1 MDMRNDSTFDLVAI
15 GGGVG
20 GLVASVGAAQLGA
33 RVALVEKTKLGG
45 DCLNYGCVPSKGL
58 IRAAR
63 LAAQARSMS
72 DFGICA
78 ADVRVDFPRVMRRMK
93 AAQAHI
99 GEHDAPERFETMGI
113 EVIFGD
119 GAFAGPDTFEVGG
132 RTLRSRRFLLA
143 TGSSPFVP
151 PIDGLED
158 APYLTNETVFD
169 LEELPRRLAVLG
181 AGPIGLELSQAFQQ
195 LGAEVD
201 VLQSAPKLLPR
212 LDAEMAAI
220 LAESLGASGLRLHFN
235 VKTQRV
241 SKRGAEILIEAD
253 TPSGR
258 REWTCDQLLIA
269 TGRSPNVGGMQLERA
284 GVHYTPR
291 GVETDA
297 YLQTANPRVFAAGD
311 VRGQYLFTHM
321 AEYEA
326 GVALRNMLFHAPFG
340 VPLPFLRKKTNYDA
354 VPWTI
359 YTTPEAAHVGLGE
372 AEAREVLGESRAQ
385 VFRFPMSRVD
395 RAVLD
400 GETEGCCKLVCDHK
414 GRLLGAD
421 LVGPSAGEILHEF
434 ALAVRKKMH
443 VKEVVDTVHVYPTLA
458 QVNKRA
464 AGRFYAERLFTP
476 AFRKKMQRLFG
487 LRGSVDVVD
496 PADLGEHR
504 AGEGGR

>member
-1 MDMRNDSTFDLVAI
+1 MRLKKESSFDLVAI

-33 RVALVEKTKLGG
+33 KVALVEKAKLGG

-63 LAAQARSMS
+63 LAAQARSMPA
-72 DFGICA
+72 FGVDA
-78 ADVRVDFPRVMRRMK
+78 GEVRVDFPRVMKRMK
-93 AAQAHI
+93 AAQARI
-99 GEHDAPERFETMGI
+99 GEHDAPSRFEGMGI
-113 EVIFGD
+113 EVVFGE
-119 GAFAGPDTFEVGG
+119 GAFTGPDAFRVGD
-132 RTLRSRRFLLA
+132 RTLRARKFLLA

-151 PIDGLED
+151 PVAGLAD
-158 APYLTNETVFD
+158 APYLTNETVFN
-169 LEELPRRLAVLG
+169 LEELPKRLVVLG

-201 VLQSAPKLLPR
+201 VLQRAPKLLPR
-212 LDAEMAAI
+212 LDAEMAAL
-220 LAESLGASGLRLHFN
+220 LADCLKKSGLRLHFEADAR
-235 VKTQRV
+235 KIT
-241 SKRGAEILIEAD
+241 KRGDEILVEAD

-258 REWTCDQLLIA
+258 REWVCDRLLVA
-269 TGRSPNVGGMQLERA
+269 TGRSPNVGGMDLEKA
-284 GVHYTPR
+284 GVRFTPR

-297 YLQTANPRVFAAGD
+297 WLRTSNPRVFAAGD

-326 GVALRNMLFHAPFG
+326 GVALRNMLFSAPFG

-359 YTTPEAAHVGLGE
+359 YTTPEAAHVGMGE
-372 AEAREVLGESRAQ
+372 AEAREAFGANRARIL
-385 VFRFPMSRVD
+385 RFPMSRVD

-400 GETEGCCKLVCDHK
+400 GETEGLCKVVCDAK
-414 GRLLGAD
+414 GRLVGAD

-434 ALAVRKKMH
+434 ALAVRRKMR
-443 VKEVVDTVHVYPTLA
+443 VREVVDTVHVYPTLA

-476 AFRKKMQRLFG
+476 AFRKKMRRLFG
-487 LRGSVDVVD
+487 LRGSLEVSD
-496 PADLGEHR
+496 PADLEAH
-504 AGEGGR
+504 EG